1 MKQVTTLLI
10 LFITLTGFSQT
21 AYEKGMNKAF
31 ATWGEG
37 NSVEASNLFER
48 ISKAEK
54 DNWIP
59 LYYVAQVNILHS
71 FGEKDKTQL
80 QLKLDKAKEALEKA
94 KELSPDNAELLVL
107 EALHNTAWIA
117 FDGATYGMTLGGPT
131 TEIYNKAVALATD
144 NPRVVYCFAE
154 WNMGMASYFGKD
166 TTPYCN
172 DMKKAI
178 ELFST
183 FKNETLFYP
192 SWGLDRAEQLYKN
205 CNQ

>member
-131 TEIYNKAVALATD
+131 TEIYNKAVALAPD